1 MNKLYIV
8 PTPIGNLKDLTER
21 SIEVLRSVNVILC
34 EDTKVTG
41 KLKSHL
47 SLEAKLISLHKFN
60 ESSRVNEVMSLLE
73 QGDVALVSD
82 AGTPTIS
89 DPGQL
94 LVKELFGK
102 YDIVPLPGANA
113 ITTALS
119 GSGIEF
125 KEFTFV
131 GFLDKTEKKITDVIN
146 KHLDSDV
153 IVAYESPNR
162 IKQTLKVLLDNYG
175 DIEVVVARELTK
187 IYEEFCKDSL
197 SNLLDREYKGEIVLM
212 IPTVGLNKEEDISIY
227 IEPLLKEGL
236 TDKSI
241 VNYLTSTTT
250 LKKNDIYDYLKK
262 KV

>member
-1 MNKLYIV
+1 MNKLYVV
-8 PTPIGNLKDLTER
+8 PTPIGNLGDLTQR
-21 SIEVLRSVNVILC
+21 SIEILKSVEIILC

-47 SLEAKLISLHKFN
+47 KLDAKLISLHKFN
-60 ESSRVNEVMSLLE
+60 ELSRVKEVMSLLDK
-73 QGDVALVSD
+73 GDVALVSD

-94 LVKELFGK
+94 LVKELIGK

-119 GSGIEF
+119 GSGLEF
-125 KEFTFV
+125 KEFTFI
-131 GFLDKTEKKITDVIN
+131 GFLERTEKKIIDTIN
-146 KHLDSDV
+146 RHLEADV

-162 IKQTLKVLLDNYG
+162 IKQTLSILLSNYG

-187 IYEEFCKDSL
+187 LYEEFCKGTIT
-197 SNLLDREYKGEIVLM
+197 NLLEREYKGEIVLL
-212 IPTVGLNKEEDISIY
+212 ISTNELNKKEDISIY
-227 IEPLLKEGL
+227 IEPLLKEGF

-241 VNYLTSTTT
+241 VNYLTSITK